1 MPLLPPCSSNV
12 KLAASIAGNLSHSG
26 NVAKIFVAHYYKTMS
41 ILTNHLLIASPEL
54 ENDFFAQSVVL
65 VLEHSETNGAAGI
78 VLNKPS
84 EVPLEKIWP
93 ELDED
98 EFVRANELVHIGGPC
113 DGPVVALH
121 SCPECSEVAVLPG
134 VAMAVKSNNL
144 HRLMAQDHASTRVFS
159 GYAGWAPGQLETEIR
174 AGGWYATEASPSLIF
189 GDQTDLWRRAC
200 EQYGNE
206 IISSAVGQRI
216 PSDPLVN

>member
-1 MPLLPPCSSNV
+1 VERNPQIGFNKGPAKSGSGIAHVVSNESRGSDCPSYLL
-12 KLAASIAGNLSHSG
+12 
-26 NVAKIFVAHYYKTMS
+26 

-54 ENDFFAQSVVL
+54 DNDFFAQSVVL

-144 HRLMAQDHASTRVFS
+144 HRLMAQ
-159 GYAGWAPGQLETEIR
+159 
-174 AGGWYATEASPSLIF
+174 
-189 GDQTDLWRRAC
+189 TDLWRRAC

>member
-1 MPLLPPCSSNV
+1 MGQSWPCI
-12 KLAASIAGNLSHSG
+12 AA
-26 NVAKIFVAHYYKTMS
+26 
-41 ILTNHLLIASPEL
+41 P
-54 ENDFFAQSVVL
+54 SV
-65 VLEHSETNGAAGI
+65 
-78 VLNKPS
+78 P
-84 EVPLEKIWP
+84 
-93 ELDED
+93 
-98 EFVRANELVHIGGPC
+98 R
-113 DGPVVALH
+113 
-121 SCPECSEVAVLPG
+121 
-134 VAMAVKSNNL
+134 
-144 HRLMAQDHASTRVFS
+144 HASTRVFS